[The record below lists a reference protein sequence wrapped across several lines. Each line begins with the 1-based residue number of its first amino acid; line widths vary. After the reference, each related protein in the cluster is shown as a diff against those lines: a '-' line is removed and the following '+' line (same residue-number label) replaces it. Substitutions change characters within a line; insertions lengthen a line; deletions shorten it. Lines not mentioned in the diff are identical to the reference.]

1 MSQEMNILCCYSCEM
16 FQVHIVKKAKKW
28 QCKVCNEKQSI
39 RRVYFQGSGKDCRLH
54 VQELNSQKLKG
65 FESSQTTHF
74 SIDNSSYVSYDEKKS
89 SKETINRQVF
99 DKESSHSEILF
110 DDSMNVSEKQCDYKE
125 QTVDND
131 YENYHFLSDHFN
143 DDLIYKSE
151 VDGYASSIKEDFKL
165 ISSESISDINSKTE
179 IKSITNNNTKE
190 SQNIFETYE
199 DFDDALDF

>member
-1 MSQEMNILCCYSCEM
+1 MNILCCYSCQM

-74 SIDNSSYVSYDEKKS
+74 NIDNSNYVSYEKQES
-89 SKETINRQVF
+89 SDRQV
-99 DKESSHSEILF
+99 SNNGSNHSEILL
-110 DDSMNVSEKQCDYKE
+110 DDCMHVSDKECDYKE
-125 QTVDND
+125 RTIDND
-131 YENYHFLSDHFN
+131 YENCRDHFS
-143 DDLIYKSE
+143 DDLIYESE
-151 VDGYASSIKEDFKL
+151 VDDYASSIKEDFKL
-165 ISSESISDINSKTE
+165 ISSESTSDVNSKTE
-179 IKSITNNNTKE
+179 IKPITNNTKE

>member
-1 MSQEMNILCCYSCEM
+1 MSQEMNILCCYSCQM

-74 SIDNSSYVSYDEKKS
+74 NTDNSNYVSYEKQES
-89 SKETINRQVF
+89 SDRQVSNNGF
-99 DKESSHSEILF
+99 NHSKILLDDCMHVSDKE
-110 DDSMNVSEKQCDYKE
+110 CDYKE
-125 QTVDND
+125 RTIDND
-131 YENYHFLSDHFN
+131 YENCRDRFS
-143 DDLIYKSE
+143 DDLIYESE
-151 VDGYASSIKEDFKL
+151 VDDYVSSIKEDFKL
-165 ISSESISDINSKTE
+165 VSSESTSDVNSKTE
-179 IKSITNNNTKE
+179 IKPITNNTKE